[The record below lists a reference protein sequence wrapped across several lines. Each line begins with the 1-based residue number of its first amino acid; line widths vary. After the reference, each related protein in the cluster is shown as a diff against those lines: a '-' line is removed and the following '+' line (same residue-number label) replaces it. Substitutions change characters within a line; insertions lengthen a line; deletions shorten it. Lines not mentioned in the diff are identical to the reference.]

1 MAPGTATAMPSPWP
15 PLLSIWTEGAAP
27 ELDAAQWRELL
38 RQARLTKLLGRLAM
52 RIERQGWRASVPEAV
67 RLRLDNAAKA
77 VHRKHLDTLW
87 EADRL
92 HNALHDLPTRLV
104 LLKGAAYVLIG
115 LPGSQGREFSD
126 VDILVARDQLDAV
139 ELALLAH
146 GWVPAKLDPY
156 DDRFYRQ
163 KSHEL
168 PPMQHVQRLT
178 HLDVHHSL
186 VPATSRYAFD
196 ERLMLQA
203 CRPVPGQ
210 PGLHVLAPVDM
221 VLHSVVHLM
230 QEGDFAGA
238 PRDLLDLTD
247 LLAAF
252 SADPAFWP
260 GLVDRA
266 LQLGLQRPLHDALAL
281 AQDLLRAQIPAALL
295 EQLARHS
302 GPALVRQA
310 SLWTMRTAVLA
321 TLRPR
326 PQWLDGVSR
335 QLLYVRSHWLRM
347 PWHELLPHL
356 LRKSWMRTVA
366 RIRREPPALP
376 GAAPR

>member
-1 MAPGTATAMPSPWP
+1 MPPAPPL
-15 PLLSIWTEGAAP
+15 LLSIWSSTAAP
-27 ELDAAQWRELL
+27 TLDAAQWRELL
-38 RQARLTKLLGRLAM
+38 RQARLTKLLGRLAILM
-52 RIERQGWRASVPEAV
+52 DRRGWQSSMPEAV

-92 HNALHDLPTRLV
+92 HDALHAVPTRLV

-126 VDILVARDQLDAV
+126 VDILVAREQLDAV
-139 ELALLAH
+139 ELALLAN
-146 GWVPAKLDPY
+146 GWVAAKLDPY

-186 VPATSRYAFD
+186 VPASSRYAFD

-230 QEGDFAGA
+230 QEGDFSGA
-238 PRDLLDLTD
+238 PRDLLDLSD

-252 SADPAFWP
+252 SADAAFWP

-266 LQLGLQRPLHDALAL
+266 LQLGLQRPLHDALTLAL
-281 AQDLLRAQIPAALL
+281 DLLQAPIPAAPLQ
-295 EQLARHS
+295 QLARHA
-302 GPALVRQA
+302 GPVMLRQV
-310 SLWTMRTAVLA
+310 SLWTMRTAVQA
-321 TLRPR
+321 SLRPHPR
-326 PQWLDGVSR
+326 WLDGLAR
-335 QLLYVRSHWLRM
+335 QLLYLRSHWLRM

-356 LRKSWMRTVA
+356 LRKSWMRTMA
-366 RIRREPPALP
+366 RIRREPPGLP
-376 GAAPR
+376 DAKPR